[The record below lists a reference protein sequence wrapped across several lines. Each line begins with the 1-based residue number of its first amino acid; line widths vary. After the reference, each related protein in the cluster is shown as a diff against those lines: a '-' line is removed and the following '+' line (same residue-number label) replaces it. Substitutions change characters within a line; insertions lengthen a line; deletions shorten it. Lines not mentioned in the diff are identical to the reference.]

1 MGHKKFL
8 KMIFWLFVG
17 MTLGNII
24 SHYIF
29 IEITTWEKVFN
40 NSYIS
45 FITLLGVYI
54 AFLLWEHEKGD

>member
-17 MTLGNII
+17 MTLGNITF
-24 SHYIF
+24 HYIF
-29 IEITTWEKVFN
+29 IETITWEKAFN

-45 FITLLGVYI
+45 FMTLLGVYI